1 MAYMSRGVPF
11 SYKTAAAVK
20 YRFSRTSILARTS
33 QYYYYYYCYILE
45 YSERHNNIIVYDTHA
60 T

>member
-33 QYYYYYYCYILE
+33 QYYYYYCYILE